1 MLKIGL
7 TGGIGTG
14 KSEVSRILKE
24 LGATVIDADLVGH
37 EAYTPHTPIWQQVVD
52 AFGEEILQPSGE
64 VDRRKLGPIV
74 FGDPEALAK
83 LNAIMHPGMA
93 KMIQE
98 RMERL
103 RGEGTEVVVVEAAV
117 LVEAGW
123 QYLFDEIWITNA
135 SEEQVVE
142 RVRRRSNLSE
152 EQVMG
157 RIRSQLPFEE
167 RSQHAQVTVMNSGG
181 LDDLQ
186 REVESLWNSRVKG
199 KVN

>member
-98 RMERL
+98 KMERL

-186 REVESLWNSRVKG
+186 WEVESLWNSRVKG